1 MAINARLAQ
10 LVERGTFNPKAKGSS
25 PLSGDEN
32 IASDINIFPCK
43 YFGNLSVKNV
53 IAPRAD
59 IKITKYT
66 KISGLPFIFS
76 DKIRLCKNL

>member
-1 MAINARLAQ
+1 MANNARLAQ

-25 PLSGDEN
+25 PLSGDDN
-32 IASDINIFPCK
+32 TTTDINIFPGK
-43 YFGNLSVKNV
+43 YFVNLSVKNV

-76 DKIRLCKNL
+76 DKIRLCKKL

>member
-1 MAINARLAQ
+1 LA
-10 LVERGTFNPKAKGSS
+10 
-25 PLSGDEN
+25 
-32 IASDINIFPCK
+32 
-43 YFGNLSVKNV
+43 VKNV

-76 DKIRLCKNL
+76 DKIRLCKKL